1 MKIAVPDLISNSYFP
16 VVAAVELGCFKE
28 QGIDAEIEPVFP
40 VDKAYAHLKAGK
52 VDFVGGSAHSAV
64 AAFPDWNGVKLLCAQ
79 AQGMYWFLVMHADYD
94 VKRGEI
100 DAVKGRKIGAA
111 PWVELGLRRL
121 LREANIDVQRDRV
134 EIVPVP
140 SPTPGPMTSPT
151 PNPQGVANVNF
162 GLNAAKA
169 LEARQI
175 DGFWAN
181 GMGAEVAL
189 SRGVG
194 SVVLDVRRGDGPS
207 SCFNYTMASLATSDR
222 LIDSDPAAA
231 EGAIRAVV
239 KALAALRRDV
249 ALAAKVANK
258 VFPKSEAALI
268 EKLIL
273 RDLPYYDASISQ
285 GFVTAMSRFSLE
297 MGITTREVGYKQV
310 VAERFSHLWA

>member
-16 VVAAVELGCFKE
+16 VVAAVELGCFRE
-28 QGIDAEIEPVFP
+28 EGIDAEIELVFP
-40 VDKAYAHLKAGK
+40 VDKAYANLKAGK

-64 AAFPDWNGVKLLCAQ
+64 AAFPNWDGVKLLCAQ

-94 VKRGEI
+94 VKRGDI

-134 EIVPVP
+134 DIAPVP
-140 SPTPGPMTSPT
+140 SPPGQVS
-151 PNPQGVANVNF
+151 VNF

-194 SVVLDVRRGDGPS
+194 TVVLDVRRGDGPS
-207 SCFNYTMASLATSDR
+207 GCFNYTMASLAATDQ
-222 LIDSDPAAA
+222 LISRNPAAA
-231 EGAIRAVV
+231 QGAIRAVV
-239 KALAALRRDV
+239 RAQTALRRDV
-249 ALAAKVANK
+249 TLATKAADKL
-258 VFPKSEAALI
+258 FPKSEAALI
-268 EKLIL
+268 EQLIR
-273 RDLPYYDASISQ
+273 RDLPYYDASISK
-285 GFVTAMSRFSLE
+285 GFVAGMSQFSLD
-297 MGITTREVGYKQV
+297 MGITTRELGYGHV
-310 VAERFSHLWA
+310 VAEQFSRLWAP

>member
-28 QGIDAEIEPVFP
+28 EGIDAAIELVFP
-40 VDKAYAHLKAGK
+40 VDKAYADLKAGK

-64 AAFPDWNGVKLLCAQ
+64 AAFPNWDGVKLLCAQ

-94 VKRGEI
+94 VKRGDI
-100 DAVKGRKIGAA
+100 AAVKGRKIGAA

-134 EIVPVP
+134 DIVPVP
-140 SPTPGPMTSPT
+140 SPHGEVS
-151 PNPQGVANVNF
+151 VNF

-194 SVVLDVRRGDGPS
+194 TVVLDVRRGDGPG
-207 SCFNYTMASLATSDR
+207 SCFNYTMASLAATDQ
-222 LIDSDPAAA
+222 LIGRNPAAA
-231 EGAIRAVV
+231 QGAIRAVV
-239 KALAALRRDV
+239 RAQAALRRDV
-249 ALAAKVANK
+249 TLATKVADK
-258 VFPKSEAALI
+258 LFPKPQAALI

-273 RDLPYYDASISQ
+273 RDLPYYDAAISKD
-285 GFVTAMSRFSLE
+285 FVAGMSQFSLE
-297 MGITTREVGYKQV
+297 MGITTHELGYGHV
-310 VAERFSHLWA
+310 VAERFSHLWTP

>member
-28 QGIDAEIEPVFP
+28 AGIDAEIELVFP
-40 VDKAYAHLKAGK
+40 VDKAYGHLKAGK

-64 AAFPDWNGVKLLCAQ
+64 AAFPNWDGVKLLCAQ
-79 AQGMYWFLVMHADYD
+79 AQGMYWFLVMHADYG
-94 VKRGEI
+94 VKRGDI

-134 EIVPVP
+134 DIAPVP
-140 SPTPGPMTSPT
+140 SPHGEVS
-151 PNPQGVANVNF
+151 VNF

-169 LEARQI
+169 LESRQI

-181 GMGAEVAL
+181 GMGAEVAV

-194 SVVLDVRRGDGPS
+194 TVVLDVRRGDGPS
-207 SCFNYTMASLATSDR
+207 SCFNYTMASLATADR
-222 LIDSDPAAA
+222 LINSNPAAA

-239 KALAALRRDV
+239 KAQAALRRDV
-249 ALAAKVANK
+249 TLATKVANK

-273 RDLPYYDASISQ
+273 RDLPYYDASISK
-285 GFVTAMSRFSLE
+285 GFVAGMSLFSLD
-297 MGITTREVGYKQV
+297 MGITTREVDYGQV
-310 VAERFSHLWA
+310 VAERFSHLWAL

>member
-28 QGIDAEIEPVFP
+28 AGIDAEIELVFP
-40 VDKAYAHLKAGK
+40 VDKAYGHLKAGK

-64 AAFPDWNGVKLLCAQ
+64 AAFPNWDGVKLLCAQ
-79 AQGMYWFLVMHADYD
+79 AQGMYWFLVMHADYG
-94 VKRGEI
+94 VKRGDI

-134 EIVPVP
+134 DIAPVP
-140 SPTPGPMTSPT
+140 SPHGEVS
-151 PNPQGVANVNF
+151 VNF

-181 GMGAEVAL
+181 GMGAEVAV

-194 SVVLDVRRGDGPS
+194 TVVLDVRRGDGPS
-207 SCFNYTMASLATSDR
+207 GCFNYTMASLATADR
-222 LIDSDPAAA
+222 LINSNPAAA

-239 KALAALRRDV
+239 KAQAALRRDV
-249 ALAAKVANK
+249 TLATKVANK

-273 RDLPYYDASISQ
+273 RDLPYYDASISK
-285 GFVTAMSRFSLE
+285 GFVAGMSLFSLD
-297 MGITTREVGYKQV
+297 MGITTREVDYGQV
-310 VAERFSHLWA
+310 VAERFSHLWAL

>member
-1 MKIAVPDLISNSYFP
+1 MKIAIPDLISNSYFP
-16 VVAAVELGCFKE
+16 VLAAVELGCFKE
-28 QGIDAEIEPVFP
+28 EGVDAEIELVFP
-40 VDKAYAHLKAGK
+40 VDKAYEYLKAGK

-64 AAFPDWNGVKLLCAQ
+64 AAFPNWDGVKLLCAQ
-79 AQGMYWFLVMHADYD
+79 AQGMYWFLIMHADYD
-94 VKRGEI
+94 VKRGDI

-134 EIVPVP
+134 DIAPVP
-140 SPTPGPMTSPT
+140 SPHGEVS
-151 PNPQGVANVNF
+151 VNF

-181 GMGAEVAL
+181 GMGAEVAV

-194 SVVLDVRRGDGPS
+194 TVVLDVRRGDGPS
-207 SCFNYTMASLATSDR
+207 GCFNYTMASLATADR
-222 LIDSDPAAA
+222 LISSNPVAA

-239 KALAALRRDV
+239 KVQAALRRDIT
-249 ALAAKVANK
+249 LATKVANK

-268 EKLIL
+268 EKLVL
-273 RDLPYYDASISQ
+273 RDLPYYDVAISK
-285 GFVTAMSRFSLE
+285 GFVADMSQFSLD
-297 MGITTREVGYKQV
+297 MGIITHEVGFRHV
-310 VAERFSHLWA
+310 VAERFSHLWAL